1 MNYRSFY
8 SCITIFIVFSSLCM
22 EKDSNTAGYTY
33 ALHNAAVRLDEAEV
47 SRLLERGADKN
58 AVDSQGK
65 TPLNIVQKRIGE
77 DKAALMHLNTMLE
90 TARLTQDALTKVNK
104 QKEEYEK
111 NIYTADQ
118 IIKLLSKEY
127 R

>member
-1 MNYRSFY
+1 MNGKNLYAY
-8 SCITIFIVFSSLCM
+8 ITICISFSSLCI
-22 EKDSNTAGYTY
+22 EQDINQTQYTH
-33 ALHNAAVRLDEAEV
+33 ALHTAVLHLDEAEV

-77 DKAALMHLNTMLE
+77 DKAALMHLTTMLE